1 MVLRIFKI
9 IATSGLLAAL
19 ECTKFVLGRD
29 SAPDPAGGAYRPSSW
44 FKGPTSKG
52 KGARRKR
59 GKGEKKGREKE
70 REGPPPLQI
79 PGSAF
84 VIYTYLFNICTSNQL
99 HQFLIVN
106 AFIIG

>member
-70 REGPPPLQI
+70 REGPPLCKFLDPPLLFIHTCLTFAHQT
-79 PGSAF
+79 S
-84 VIYTYLFNICTSNQL
+84 YTSSS
-99 HQFLIVN
+99 
-106 AFIIG
+106 